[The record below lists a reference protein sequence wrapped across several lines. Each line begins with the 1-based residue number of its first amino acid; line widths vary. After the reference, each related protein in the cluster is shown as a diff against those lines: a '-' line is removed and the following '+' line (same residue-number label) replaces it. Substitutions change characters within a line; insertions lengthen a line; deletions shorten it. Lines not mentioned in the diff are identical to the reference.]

1 LGLVI
6 LEAMAA
12 KTPVISTR
20 SGGITSLIKDG
31 YNGYLVR
38 ARNAT
43 QIAEKVNLLL
53 ANDELRKK
61 MSERSYQLVA
71 EKYTWDKI
79 AERFEVIYDKYSY
92 TTREYLRLV
101 KGLPGKKQ
109 L

>member
-1 LGLVI
+1 
-6 LEAMAA
+6 
-12 KTPVISTR
+12 
-20 SGGITSLIKDG
+20 LIKDG